1 MKNGWGR
8 YVKSWNAPMTQTY
21 QYEVL
26 GTLRFIAKYIYEGE
40 IVEPKVDRLKW
51 QTTLKSES

>member
-1 MKNGWGR
+1 MAGGR

>member
-1 MKNGWGR
+1 
-8 YVKSWNAPMTQTY
+8 MTQTY
-21 QYEVL
+21 KYEVL

-51 QTTLKSES
+51 QTTLKSEI